1 MSDRIRYLE
10 DSIRSNNPN
19 SPLLAP
25 ELTTIK
31 STMGLYSSNGTP
43 GNTQDKDAKFNGL
56 PSSDGQKCGNN
67 NVAIGD
73 AVMRIGSPPCII
85 QSVRYA
91 TPIALVAPADVYPTQ
106 GNSIT
111 FDLTSLQP
119 DVSHFQSSFPLLGYL
134 HNSPE
139 RNLTMREHIRSQLPS
154 REEVERLWDQAWRNA
169 LWQYNPHPSA
179 SFFPLLLHHIYASPD
194 ESPKPIQDID
204 PRRLAL
210 LLMILS
216 IACIVDVPS
225 SSSSHSSTPHHLHNA
240 HLEAESRASH
250 FHALGRASLC
260 EISIME
266 DTNVETVLALSYEVW
281 FLAVWS
287 DGKKALEEAWT
298 IMGLV
303 AKLAQTVSIFGYCQF
318 LRRLPQPDWFA

>member
-1 MSDRIRYLE
+1 MPHHAYR
-10 DSIRSNNPN
+10 
-19 SPLLAP
+19 
-25 ELTTIK
+25 
-31 STMGLYSSNGTP
+31 P
-43 GNTQDKDAKFNGL
+43 GN
-56 PSSDGQKCGNN
+56 
-67 NVAIGD
+67 
-73 AVMRIGSPPCII
+73 
-85 QSVRYA
+85 
-91 TPIALVAPADVYPTQ
+91 PADLCPMQ
-106 GNSIT
+106 GNTIT
-111 FDLTSLQP
+111 FDLTSVQA

-139 RNLTMREHIRSQLPS
+139 RNLAMREYIRSQLPS
-154 REEVERLWDQAWRNA
+154 REEAERLWNQARRNA

-194 ESPKPIQDID
+194 ESPKPIEDID

-216 IACIVDVPS
+216 IASIVDVPS
-225 SSSSHSSTPHHLHNA
+225 SGSSHSSTPHLMHSA
-240 HLEAESRASH
+240 YLEAESRASH

-266 DTNVETVLALSYEVW
+266 DTNVDTVLALSYEVW

-287 DGKKALEEAWT
+287 DGKKAVGEAWA

-303 AKLAQTVSIFGYCQF
+303 AKLAQSVSTFSQSSTPVLTSTRLACVS
-318 LRRLPQPDWFA
+318 RRQKPVILTRC